1 MRIWRLIGVAV
12 AIAALS
18 AVFVPKAG
26 AQVGF
31 VTDQR
36 VILTFNQSVGV
47 PDRVL
52 DPGTYMFKVIQFLG
66 TRDIVQVSN
75 KGEDRVFGTYITVTK
90 IWGEHGRPPEKV
102 VVTFRETPAGMPKEI
117 DAWWRPGFEAGH
129 QFIYPKSTPVQL
141 AKVENEPAP
150 SQPMPE
156 EPSLSTPPEASTVPI
171 ENPPATV
178 EESTSNVQPLSAP
191 AELPKTA
198 SSLPLV
204 GLIGLLSLAGSFGL
218 LIVTRRI
225 G

>member
-1 MRIWRLIGVAV
+1 MRIWRWRLIGIAVAV
-12 AIAALS
+12 AAVSFAL
-18 AVFVPKAG
+18 VPQAN

-36 VILTFNQSVGV
+36 VILTFNQPVGV

-52 DPGTYMFKVIQFLG
+52 DPGTYMFKVMQLGG

-75 KGEDRVFGTYITVTK
+75 KRENQVFGTYITVTK
-90 IWGEHGRPPEKV
+90 IWGEHGRPPDKV
-102 VVTFRETPAGMPKEI
+102 VVTFRETPEGMPREI
-117 DAWWRPGFEAGH
+117 DAWWHPGFEAGH
-129 QFIYPKSTPVQL
+129 QFIYPKSTPTQL

-150 SQPMPE
+150 MPE
-156 EPSLSTPPEASTVPI
+156 EPTLSTTPPETSTVAM

-178 EESTSNVQPLSAP
+178 EESTSNVQPLSQP

-204 GLIGLLSLAGSFGL
+204 GLIGLLSLAGGFGL
-218 LIVTRRI
+218 LIVTRRV